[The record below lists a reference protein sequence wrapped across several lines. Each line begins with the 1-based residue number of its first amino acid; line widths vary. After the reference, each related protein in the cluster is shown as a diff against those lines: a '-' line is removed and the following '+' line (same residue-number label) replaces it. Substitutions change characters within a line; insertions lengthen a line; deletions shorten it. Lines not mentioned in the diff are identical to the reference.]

1 MIGEEHWRVILTG
14 VLYILKPVNE
24 WWIWK
29 GTPKVIL
36 VSGDAT
42 LSSWWR
48 CWYLWK
54 PEYTKTF
61 FFNLWI
67 YERKSEFGT
76 LGRAIPS
83 YSWRCRYLRK
93 SEYPGYQLLHIC
105 NNMQTASSL
114 SQTMRKRYTKH
125 SFMGHV
131 HKYSR
136 HPISVKG
143 CLISAIHWIS
153 QKASFA
159 ILDKCS

>member
-24 WWIWK
+24 WWRNPQKWI
-29 GTPKVIL
+29 
-36 VSGDAT
+36 
-42 LSSWWR
+42 

-67 YERKSEFGT
+67 YGRKSEFGT

-83 YSWRCRYLRK
+83 YSWRCRYLGSRNIQDTN
-93 SEYPGYQLLHIC
+93 SLHIC